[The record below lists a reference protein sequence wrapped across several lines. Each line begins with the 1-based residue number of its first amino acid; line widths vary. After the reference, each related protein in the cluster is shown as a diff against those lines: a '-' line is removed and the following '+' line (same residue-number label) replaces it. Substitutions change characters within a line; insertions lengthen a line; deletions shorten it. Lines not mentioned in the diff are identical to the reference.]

1 MARDPLQREDL
12 KREILV
18 MGPRE
23 GERQCKEANG
33 PMRKRIG
40 FIPDEAEH
48 RGCLRMPARSTLLS
62 TLHLVELRRASGA
75 VLVGPGFRAS
85 HFDGQNN
92 LHVRTFNV

>member
-1 MARDPLQREDL
+1 MDRDPLQREDL

-48 RGCLRMPARSTLLS
+48 R
-62 TLHLVELRRASGA
+62 
-75 VLVGPGFRAS
+75 
-85 HFDGQNN
+85 
-92 LHVRTFNV
+92 